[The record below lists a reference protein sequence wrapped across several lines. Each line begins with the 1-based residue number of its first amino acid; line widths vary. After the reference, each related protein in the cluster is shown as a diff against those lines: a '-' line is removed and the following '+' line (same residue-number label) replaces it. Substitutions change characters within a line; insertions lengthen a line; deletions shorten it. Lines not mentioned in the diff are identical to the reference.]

1 MRKLILSANYHEG
14 EKQTRRQAIWL
25 DPNTS
30 LCYIVAVYFNSD
42 AIFKKKEFQT
52 MLKVKPSIV
61 FIFAVVSLILFSGV
75 FYISVLGEN
84 NRAILKAQ
92 QFFEDIKGNNYSK
105 IQLSY
110 QDKFNKD
117 QENLDELMKYHF
129 ALELSMLDYFNLLDI
144 EDYIIKIDR
153 ENLWIPYLKTNDL
166 RLSVS
171 FLENKESSS
180 FSDLFKKSKLMPLKN
195 ILVYSRDSGDWKLK
209 EIDIESSPIQ
219 NTFTKLLKSIDLD
232 KYISTSEAGF
242 DINRTQINT
251 GQLSLFEK
259 RVLIL
264 NLEKAL
270 EILKKPSKTM

>member
-1 MRKLILSANYHEG
+1 MRKLNLSANHHQG
-14 EKQTRRQAIWL
+14 GKQTRRQAIWL

-42 AIFKKKEFQT
+42 EIFKKKEFQT

-61 FIFAVVSLILFSGV
+61 LIFTVVSLILFSGV

-209 EIDIESSPIQ
+209 EIEIESSPIQ

-232 KYISTSEAGF
+232 KYISTSETGF

-251 GQLSLFEK
+251 SQLSLFEK